1 MWDACDNVR
10 DYGPMSVCVF
20 FLETEK
26 KAIDKS
32 RLSNLLVLKKE
43 ESTLFLKMSMLL
55 ISICAFKGG
64 TKPIF
69 DIATSDF
76 INPPKLYFTPK
87 LAHFG
92 LKMII
97 RHFSSKFWKTIDPHF
112 CLLGNPQTP
121 TKKSKFS

>member
-1 MWDACDNVR
+1 M
-10 DYGPMSVCVF
+10 
-20 FLETEK
+20 
-26 KAIDKS
+26 
-32 RLSNLLVLKKE
+32 LKKE

-97 RHFSSKFWKTIDPHF
+97 RHFSSKFWKKIDPHF
-112 CLLGNPQTP
+112 FPFGESP
-121 TKKSKFS
+121 